1 MSRLNRERKDGLL
14 KELALGVKSNE
25 ELSKQFG
32 VTVVYCDELRQ
43 TVESCMKMKYFT
55 HETITTEIFRKAL
68 VPLEVLAKELLIA
81 GMSIKQVQKITK
93 LSASILK
100 HFKENYREEI
110 GDQSAIAIYRQGL
123 EGKIMC
129 STFAI
134 NYAPF
139 ASDKPVDIIDV
150 LIALRLAYRQIQN
163 LFPKEEDYLQLRE
176 AYEIAEDLNSGKRED
191 GSYRK
196 FVLDVCPKCSLPFL
210 QYEASYRPRQQCP
223 FCELNK
229 QIKSK
234 QSLTKTAQN
243 LQALENSLLDKAK
256 ETDSEVKTAEGANHA

>member
-1 MSRLNRERKDGLL
+1 MSRLNRERKSELL
-14 KELALGVKSNE
+14 IALALGVKSNE
-25 ELSKQFG
+25 VLSKQFG
-32 VTVVYCDELRQ
+32 VTEVYCDEMRQ
-43 TVESCMKMKYFT
+43 TVEFCIKKKLLT
-55 HETITTEIFRKAL
+55 AENITIENFRKAL
-68 VPLEVLAKELLIA
+68 APLEILAKELLIA
-81 GMSIKQVQKITK
+81 GMSIKQVQKVTT
-93 LSASILK
+93 LSTSILK

-123 EGKIMC
+123 EGQIMC

-134 NYAPF
+134 NYSPF
-139 ASDKPVDIIDV
+139 ASDKPVDITEV
-150 LIALRLAYRQIQN
+150 LIALRLSYRQIQN

-234 QSLTKTAQN
+234 QSLAKTAQN

-256 ETDSEVKTAEGANHA
+256 ETDSEVKIAEEVSNG